1 MSKDVKDMISE
12 VQYKLSAI
20 VSTIVYSTTYDDER
34 KEQLY
39 DEIMTNVVFDL
50 DRTCDVIDKVTTLL
64 TEESNDDD
72 K

>member
-12 VQYKLSAI
+12 AQYKLSEI
-20 VSTIVYSTTYDDER
+20 VSTVVYATTYDDER
-34 KEQLY
+34 KEQIY

-64 TEESNDDD
+64 TEESNDE
-72 K
+72 

>member
-1 MSKDVKDMISE
+1 MSKDVKDMISA

-20 VSTIVYSTTYDDER
+20 VSTIVYATTYDDDR
-34 KEQLY
+34 KEQIY

-64 TEESNDDD
+64 REESNDE
-72 K
+72 